1 MAGVRSLVRSSVP
14 RGPATPTS
22 APIFIDTFNNRL
34 ISIPAGTGT
43 AESTFQEAEG
53 ASSQSI
59 LTGATTVSARASGKT
74 FYLALAA
81 GFTAALPA
89 PAVGLRYRFFVQ
101 IAPTT
106 AYIITATNLA
116 GLVFSSTG
124 GDASSITAF
133 TGVDLRFVANTALI
147 GDSADFWS
155 DGTNWY
161 AQAFCDADAGIT
173 VN

>member
-1 MAGVRSLVRSSVP
+1 MAGVRSFYRGVTPLGASHTAAVP
-14 RGPATPTS
+14 IYVDS
-22 APIFIDTFNNRL
+22 DNSRL
-34 ISIPAGTGT
+34 KMIPAGSGT
-43 AESTFQEAEG
+43 AETVIQEASG
-53 ASSQSI
+53 AASQSI
-59 LTGATTVSARASGKT
+59 LTAAATLVAQDSGKT
-74 FYLALAA
+74 FYLALAG
-81 GFTAALPA
+81 GFTVALPA

-133 TGVDLRFVANTALI
+133 TGVDIRFVANTALI

-161 AQAFCDADAGIT
+161 CWAFCDADAGIT